1 MTNVK
6 IVRLQNGTDV
16 IANVEEILEG
26 QYLVTDPMIFDVTNR
41 GSVSHIMLRFFLPIQ
56 LVQKNEIVLS
66 SKDILFITSPSD
78 DFIEYYENSVDN
90 LKKMDAESE
99 FENEVQSEL
108 QDKIKSLIV
117 QAFNEMEPEEG
128 TIH

>member
-41 GSVSHIMLRFFLPIQ
+41 GSVSHIMLSFFLPIQ